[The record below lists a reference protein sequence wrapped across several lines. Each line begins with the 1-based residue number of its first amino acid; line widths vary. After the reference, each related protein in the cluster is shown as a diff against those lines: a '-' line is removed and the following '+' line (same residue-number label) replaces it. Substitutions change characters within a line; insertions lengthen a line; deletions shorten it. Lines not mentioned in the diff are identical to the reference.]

1 MTSTKCKLPIESYAF
16 NVIQTMMGSRQ
27 RGIGQIVSRAFN
39 DLKSHLEHHPDWRRV
54 RDDMGLKTYAEW
66 EAIHAAKCQAEREAA
81 QAAEHQA
88 KLAEREAAQKAK
100 LAAQAKARAALRLE
114 KADIKRERTAEY
126 QEARKKY
133 VVAAAPLRWDL
144 ATLDRLRCE
153 LIRADCKHHRFHFV
167 PRPKGWPDG
176 VTSAKAL
183 LAEAD
188 RALSART
195 ADADAVN
202 AALDSVK
209 ALRADLCEYVDAL
222 FAGGMPDDD
231 PYEIYKTLRENCW
244 SGGSRPRHPDD
255 DE

>member
-1 MTSTKCKLPIESYAF
+1 MPSIVRTIPIERYAF
-16 NVIQTMMGSRQ
+16 NIIQEMLGSRQ
-27 RGIGQIVSRAFN
+27 RGVGHIVSQAFN

-66 EAIHAAKCQAEREAA
+66 EAIYAAKCQAEREAA

-88 KLAEREAAQKAK
+88 KLD
-100 LAAQAKARAALRLE
+100 AQAKARAALRLE
-114 KADIKRERTAEY
+114 KAGIKRERTAEY

-133 VVAAAPLRWDL
+133 VVAAEPLRWDL

-195 ADADAVN
+195 ADADAVY

-244 SGGSRPRHPDD
+244 SNGDRPRHPDD

>member
-1 MTSTKCKLPIESYAF
+1 MPSIIRTIPLTSYAF
-16 NVIQTMMGSRQ
+16 NTIQTMLGSRQ
-27 RGIGQIVSRAFN
+27 RGMGHVISRAFE
-39 DLKSHLEHHPDWRRV
+39 DIPGHLASHPDWRRV

-88 KLAEREAAQKAK
+88 KLA
-100 LAAQAKARAALRLE
+100 AQAKARAALRLE
-114 KADIKRERTAEY
+114 KDAVKRERTAEY

-133 VVAAAPLRWDL
+133 VVTAAPLRWDL

-195 ADADAVN
+195 ADADAVY

-209 ALRADLCEYVDAL
+209 ALRADLCEYVEAL
-222 FAGGMPDDD
+222 YAGGMPDDD
-231 PYEIYKTLRENCW
+231 PDEIYKTLRENCW
-244 SGGSRPRHPDD
+244 SNGDRPRHPDD

>member
-1 MTSTKCKLPIESYAF
+1 MPSIVRTIPIERYAF
-16 NVIQTMMGSRQ
+16 NIIQEMLGSRQ
-27 RGIGQIVSRAFN
+27 RGVGHIVSQAFN
-39 DLKSHLEHHPDWRRV
+39 DLKSHIEHHPDWRRV

-66 EAIHAAKCQAEREAA
+66 EAIYAAKCQAEREAA

-88 KLAEREAAQKAK
+88 KLD
-100 LAAQAKARAALRLE
+100 AQAKARAALRLE
-114 KADIKRERTAEY
+114 KAGIKRERTAEY

-133 VVAAAPLRWDL
+133 VVAAEPLRWDL

-195 ADADAVN
+195 ADV
-202 AALDSVK
+202 LS
-209 ALRADLCEYVDAL
+209 L
-222 FAGGMPDDD
+222 
-231 PYEIYKTLRENCW
+231 I
-244 SGGSRPRHPDD
+244 HI
-255 DE
+255 

>member
-1 MTSTKCKLPIESYAF
+1 MTSTKCKIQIENYALST
-16 NVIQTMMGSRQ
+16 IQEMMGSRQ
-27 RGIGQIVSRAFN
+27 RGIGLVVSRAFN
-39 DLKSHLEHHPDWRRV
+39 DLKSHIEHHPDWRRV
-54 RDDMGLKTYAEW
+54 RDDMGLMTYAEW
-66 EAIHAAKCQAEREAA
+66 EAIHAAKSQAEREAA

-88 KLAEREAAQKAK
+88 KLAT
-100 LAAQAKARAALRLE
+100 QAKARAALRLE

-133 VVAAAPLRWDL
+133 VVTAAPLRWDL

-195 ADADAVN
+195 ADADAVY

-231 PYEIYKTLRENCW
+231 PDEIYKTLRENCW
-244 SGGSRPRHPDD
+244 SNGDRPRHPDD